1 MSMAKHWRNQ
11 GISMDGL
18 AAIHTMGRHCK
29 NKSMGNNSN
38 AEDVT

>member
-11 GISMDGL
+11 GISVDRL
-18 AAIHTMGRHCK
+18 AAIHTRCRHCK
-29 NKSMGNNSN
+29 NKLVGNNSS